1 MIGKYTNILFNTSVN
16 LSVKFTKVLLKTVI
30 LSITHQKYPLNTL
43 PANCRHN
50 LHGKKSKRYGHSTN
64 RVY

>member
-30 LSITHQKYPLNTL
+30 LSITHQKISDQYSS
-43 PANCRHN
+43 
-50 LHGKKSKRYGHSTN
+50 GKLSA
-64 RVY
+64 